1 MNAATVK
8 PLVILVDDATI
19 AKFGPVIAELA
30 DDIDRSVERSPLASA
45 VFARNGW
52 TADMLAWGKFLADLA
67 ERYSV
72 ELRDR
77 GDEDD

>member
-1 MNAATVK
+1 MNPATVK
-8 PLVILVDDATI
+8 PLIILVDDATI

-30 DDIDRSVERSPLASA
+30 DDIDRSVEASPLASA

-67 ERYSV
+67 GNFSV
-72 ELRDR
+72 ELHTR
-77 GDEDD
+77 DEDD